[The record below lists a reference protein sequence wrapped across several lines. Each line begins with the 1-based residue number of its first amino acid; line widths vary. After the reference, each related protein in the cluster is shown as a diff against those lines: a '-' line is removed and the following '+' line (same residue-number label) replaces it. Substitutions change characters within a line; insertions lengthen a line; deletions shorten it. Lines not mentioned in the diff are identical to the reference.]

1 MTPDNLPLA
10 SDAQSSSVTQFLD
23 HLRYERNV
31 SVHTLRNYE
40 SDLQQFVAY
49 LVPPRRTSKPERQ
62 ETSSS
67 TSEPDIKQIDHI
79 TIREWLASL
88 HSDRKKKSSI
98 ARKLA
103 ALRTFFQ
110 FLVREGVIES
120 NPAKLVATPR
130 KEKKLP
136 VHLSVEDAVRF
147 IETPDA
153 ETHFGKRDRAILE
166 LLYAT
171 GVRVSELVQLNL
183 RDIDFSNK
191 LLRVFGKRRK
201 ERIVPFGEP
210 AAKALQDYLSVREQ
224 FLMNAP
230 ATKRDAQPLI
240 LNYQGTQ
247 NDDALS
253 RPVDRKVH
261 QTVRRHSRH
270 QPARAASFICDAPAR
285 QRRRP
290 AGHPGPA
297 RPRPAFDN
305 AGLHARFHGKA
316 DRGLRQNSPQSLTR
330 LALGRGSALIS
341 ESLWSL
347 WNSVSLCV
355 NCLSRTTTSRD
366 TENHKAAQRKA
377 S

>member
-1 MTPDNLPLA
+1 MLNHL
-10 SDAQSSSVTQFLD
+10 STQFLD

-40 SDLQQFVAY
+40 SDLQQFVDY
-49 LVPPRRTSKPERQ
+49 LVPPAAESANLNSKKRVSAKPP
-62 ETSSS
+62 
-67 TSEPDIKQIDHI
+67 EPDVRQIDHI
-79 TIREWLASL
+79 TIREWLALL
-88 HSDRKKKSSI
+88 HSDQKKKSSI

-136 VHLSVEDAVRF
+136 VHLSVEDAIRF

-210 AAKALQDYLSVREQ
+210 AAKALKDYLSVREQ

-240 LNYQGTQ
+240 LNYQGTRMTTRSVGRLIEKYIKLCAGIH
-247 NDDALS
+247 DISPHAL
-253 RPVDRKVH
+253 
-261 QTVRRHSRH
+261 RHSFATHLLDSGADLRDI
-270 QPARAASFICDAPAR
+270 QALL
-285 QRRRP
+285 
-290 AGHPGPA
+290 G
-297 RPRPAFDN
+297 
-305 AGLHARFHGKA
+305 HARLSTTQVYTHVSMEKLIEVYDKSHPKA
-316 DRGLRQNSPQSLTR
+316 
-330 LALGRGSALIS
+330 
-341 ESLWSL
+341 
-347 WNSVSLCV
+347 
-355 NCLSRTTTSRD
+355 
-366 TENHKAAQRKA
+366 
-377 S
+377 